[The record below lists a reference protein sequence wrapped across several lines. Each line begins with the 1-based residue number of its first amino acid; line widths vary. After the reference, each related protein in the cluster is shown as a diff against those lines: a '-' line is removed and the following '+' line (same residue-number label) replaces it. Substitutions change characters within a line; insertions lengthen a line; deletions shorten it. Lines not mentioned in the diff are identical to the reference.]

1 MVRLM
6 FAIGITIIFTIPALT
21 VDIAPGEVSGHWT
34 LSDSPY
40 RILGDITV
48 ANDSTLIIDPGV
60 VVEFQGHYS
69 LNVQGRLL
77 AVGTQTD
84 TIIFTVNDTTG
95 FSNADT
101 TLGGW
106 FGIRFTDTPLTNDS
120 SKIKYCKLQY
130 GKAVA
135 PVWHLNAG
143 GALCVLNFGKIV
155 VSNCRFEYNIAGGP
169 GPEVPSGGAVHLA
182 WSDVKFTET
191 SFTHNQA
198 VSGGAAQYH
207 ESNPVFVNCTFIS
220 NKAKNSG
227 AVSAGGNCKSTLIN
241 CSFVNNQVDEQG
253 GGITF
258 WNGSVNYLDHVTFSG
273 NKAEWGGGL
282 AASYCELHIQNSIFT
297 DNVTTNVGGGISA
310 DSCNLLVANSTFR
323 NNSGNWSGGIHS
335 WQNLLTVKNCIFEE
349 NKGID
354 LSGGIHADFTK
365 LVVEKSTFRKNSAST
380 SAGIHSWYSDL
391 SVKHCIFDQN
401 SADFGGGIHCDYSH
415 IQIDSSSF
423 IHNSAKWG
431 GGIHAVNSDL
441 KIDSCLFTGNKTVEG
456 DGGGIDYRADS
467 TIFGAAYQVEF
478 TRTRFIENIAV
489 GNSAGARIEQG
500 DSENSMID
508 IVIDGCEF
516 RQNHAEVYCPF
527 RIAGNISDFEVTN
540 SVFAGNTSSRYVAGA
555 AFISGSSG
563 RVTNC
568 IFASNYATFSDSSAL
583 SSQASLGMEARVD
596 FFNCTFVDTSQVRG
610 YGLSIRRGC
619 VATITNSILWGCGDN
634 PIIITTA
641 AGLGSAA
648 YVNYCNLE
656 NGIDSVQV
664 PDSLSTRYW
673 GEGNIAEDPQFIDI
687 DKGDFHLGDS
697 SPCIGIGINCF
708 KLNDVWMCAPEFD
721 LEGKPRPA
729 PQDSN
734 ADMGAYEHDLGSPLG
749 IREDKINLPTHFR
762 LEQNYPNP
770 FNPATII
777 KFDLPRNSIV
787 TLKIYNILGEEV
799 ATLISDKLSAGNYSY
814 NWSPPAG
821 IASGI
826 YFYRLEA
833 SEYVKV
839 RKMVVLR

>member
-1 MVRLM
+1 MFRLM
-6 FAIGITIIFTIPALT
+6 YSIGITIIFTIPALT
-21 VDIAPGEVSGHWT
+21 VDIAPGDVNGQWT
-34 LSDSPY
+34 LSNSPY
-40 RILGDITV
+40 RVLGDITI
-48 ANDSTLIIDPGV
+48 ANDSILIIDPGV

-84 TIIFTVNDTTG
+84 TIVFTVNDTTG
-95 FSNADT
+95 FSNVDT

-143 GALCVLNFGKIV
+143 GALCLLNFGKIV

-169 GPEVPSGGAVHLA
+169 EPEVPSGGAVHLG

-198 VSGGAAQYH
+198 VSGGAVQYH

-220 NKAKNSG
+220 NRAKNSG
-227 AVSAGGNCKSTLIN
+227 AVSAGGNYESTLIN
-241 CSFVNNQVDEQG
+241 CSFVNNQADEQG

-273 NKAEWGGGL
+273 NKAERGGGL
-282 AASYCELHIQNSIFT
+282 SANYCVLEIQNSTFV
-297 DNVTTNVGGGISA
+297 DNATSDVGGGISA
-310 DSCNLLVANSTFR
+310 DSCTLLVANSTFR
-323 NNSGNWSGGIHS
+323 NNSGNWGGGIHS
-335 WQNLLTVKNCIFEE
+335 WQNVMTVQNCLFEE

-354 LSGGIHADFTK
+354 LSGGIHADFTT
-365 LVVEKSTFRKNSAST
+365 LNVEKSTFTKNSAST

-391 SVKHCIFDQN
+391 SVKHCIFDQD

-415 IQIDSSSF
+415 IRIDSSSF

-478 TRTRFIENIAV
+478 TRTRFIENTAV

-500 DSENSMID
+500 DSDNSMID

-563 RVTNC
+563 KVTNC

-583 SSQASLGMEARVD
+583 SSQASLGIEARVD

-610 YGLSIRRGC
+610 YGLAIRRGS

-634 PIIITTA
+634 PIIIATKT
-641 AGLGSAA
+641 GLGSAA

-664 PDSLSTRYW
+664 SDSLSTLYW

-687 DKGDFHLGDS
+687 NKGDFHLRDT
-697 SPCIGIGINCF
+697 SPCVGTGMNCF

-721 LEGKPRPA
+721 LEGKPRPT
-729 PQDSN
+729 PEGSN
-734 ADMGAYEHDLGSPLG
+734 ADMGAYEHNLGSPSE
-749 IREDKINLPTHFR
+749 IREEKINIPMKFR

-770 FNPATII
+770 FNPATTIE
-777 KFDLPRNSIV
+777 FDLPRNCIV
-787 TLKIYNILGEEV
+787 TLRIYNILGEEV
-799 ATLISDKLSAGNYSY
+799 EELVSGRLNAGNYSY

-826 YFYRLEA
+826 YLYRLEA
-833 SEYVKV
+833 DKYIKT